1 MKSFVTTPLAL
12 KPLVVGCFVI
22 AAALASAEGRA
33 DDRCAAVR
41 AIGYAVQDDFAAL
54 RARDIGNGVFIAK
67 TGLAGDPKCT
77 IVAFAEVRGSGVLSC
92 RWPKSRFG
100 AELETTS
107 LKHQLV
113 SCFPRAGLGTSTNP
127 LNNASVVEVVDFFVA
142 FRIQY
147 EAPDLVLSASSSRGH
162 RLRPTQK

>member
-1 MKSFVTTPLAL
+1 MKPFVTTPLAA
-12 KPLVVGCFVI
+12 KPLVFCCFMI

-33 DDRCAAVR
+33 DDKCAALR
-41 AIGYAVQDDFAAL
+41 TIGYAVKDDFAAL
-54 RARDIGNGVFIAK
+54 RARDIGNGVFVAN

-77 IVAFAEVRGSGVLSC
+77 IVAFAQVRGSGVLSC

-100 AELETTS
+100 AELETTK
-107 LKHQLV
+107 LRNQLV
-113 SCFPRAGLGTSTNP
+113 VCFPRAGLGTSTNP
-127 LNNASVVEVVDFFVA
+127 LTNSSVVEVVDFFVA